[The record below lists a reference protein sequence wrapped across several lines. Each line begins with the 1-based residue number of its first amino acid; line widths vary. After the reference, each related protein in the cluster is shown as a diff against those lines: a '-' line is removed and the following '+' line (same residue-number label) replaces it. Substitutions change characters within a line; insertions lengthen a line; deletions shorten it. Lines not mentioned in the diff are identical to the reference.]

1 MNSRWKK
8 YLLYASVIIIGVSLL
23 FILIETV
30 KAKNTGFETKTLWDW
45 MELLIIPLF
54 LGFGAFF
61 LNRSERNNEREIA
74 TDHQREA
81 ALQSYIDRMAD
92 LLLKEKLRTTKNI
105 EVRNLART
113 RTLSVLRGLDGT
125 RKGLLLRFLYE
136 ANLIDKMKLIVKLR
150 DADLTGADLRRAF
163 LEGADLDNTNLTG
176 ADLTRANL
184 THADINDANLSNAN
198 LNGADLTRANLDN
211 TNLTGADLRRADLSS
226 ACLEAANLRDADL
239 RGASLLNADLSATE
253 LYGTDLRDADLYG
266 AILYVADLLGA
277 KVSNEQL
284 KGVLSL
290 KEATMPDGT
299 KHD

>member
-150 DADLTGADLRRAF
+150 DADLTGADLRRAC
-163 LEGADLDNTNLTG
+163 LEGADLDNTNLT
-176 ADLTRANL
+176 
-184 THADINDANLSNAN
+184 
-198 LNGADLTRANLDN
+198 GADLTRANLDN